1 MQRTTVRV
9 GTAREF
15 FERGR
20 NYAKRARLGQRLPV
34 SRLITFEDPADM
46 MRVLSP
52 AKLQLL
58 RAVKTH
64 PGSIGSLASRL
75 GRDRSAVTREV
86 AQLKRF
92 GLVSSSC
99 SRGSWPILL
108 TANICTICSREPG
121 AAWRIPGKSSCVAA
135 CRR

>member
-1 MQRTTVRV
+1 MKRTTVRV

-20 NYAKRARLGQRLPV
+20 KYARHARSGKRLLE

-52 AKLQLL
+52 AKLKLL
-58 RAVKTH
+58 RAVRAH

-75 GRDRSAVTREV
+75 GRDRSAVTREI
-86 AQLKRF
+86 AQLQRF
-92 GLVSSSC
+92 GLVHVAEEV
-99 SRGSWPILL
+99 L
-108 TANICTICSREPG
+108 PG
-121 AAWRIPGKSSCVAA
+121 HGRMKKVSPVAGEIRLEA
-135 CRR
+135 VIA

>member
-1 MQRTTVRV
+1 MRRTTVRT

-20 NYAKRARLGQRLPV
+20 KYAKDARDGQRLPE
-34 SRLITFEDPADM
+34 SRLITFEDPVDM
-46 MRVLSP
+46 LRVLSP

-58 RAVKTH
+58 RAVKAH

-86 AQLKRF
+86 AQLQRF
-92 GLVSSSC
+92 GLV
-99 SRGSWPILL
+99 RIAEEAL
-108 TANICTICSREPG
+108 PG
-121 AAWRIPGKSSCVAA
+121 HGRMKKVSAIAGEIRLEAVIA
-135 CRR
+135 

>member
-1 MQRTTVRV
+1 MKRTTVRV

-20 NYAKRARLGQRLPV
+20 RYAKRVRAGGRLPE

-46 MRVLSP
+46 MRILSP
-52 AKLQLL
+52 AKLRLL
-58 RAVKTH
+58 RAVKAH

-86 AQLKRF
+86 AQLQRF
-92 GLVSSSC
+92 GLV
-99 SRGSWPILL
+99 RVAEAVL
-108 TANICTICSREPG
+108 PG
-121 AAWRIPGKSSCVAA
+121 HGRMKKVSAVAGEIRLEA
-135 CRR
+135 FIA